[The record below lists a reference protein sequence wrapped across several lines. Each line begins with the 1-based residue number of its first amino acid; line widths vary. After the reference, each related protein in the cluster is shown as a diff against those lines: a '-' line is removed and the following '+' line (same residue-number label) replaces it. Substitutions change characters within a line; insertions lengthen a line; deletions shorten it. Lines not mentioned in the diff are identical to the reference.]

1 MYKDPGKME
10 VEMKGQNFPGG
21 PVVKN
26 LPANAGDLG
35 SVTGPGRFTCRGA
48 TRPVGH
54 NYFSPG
60 TLCSAIRGATTM
72 KSLPTTARDS
82 PGSLKLEKACTSNED
97 PAQLKRY
104 K

>member
-35 SVTGPGRFTCRGA
+35 SVTGPG
-48 TRPVGH
+48 
-54 NYFSPG
+54 
-60 TLCSAIRGATTM
+60 
-72 KSLPTTARDS
+72 
-82 PGSLKLEKACTSNED
+82 
-97 PAQLKRY
+97 
-104 K
+104 